1 MENTK
6 ATNQTSVAPATA
18 TNSANE
24 ITTTTIDI
32 LKPESSNF
40 LSLTGSDIDSMSYNQ
55 LDGLVTDGCEE
66 LVLSSKKAK
75 EIRKTLKPVIIRMH
89 GLLTS
94 RSQGARTDLADAPT
108 WEGWM
113 KKHEAFGSPSA
124 FYRILRKA
132 KVLPLQVGDA
142 YITLD
147 DQAVKISHVHNTA
160 PNKVDVEIDLH
171 DGNPPVT
178 KTYELN
184 DLKPL
189 NPKPTYCATTP
200 HRWDV
205 DVAISAAHKF
215 MRWGDEGNAVY
226 WIKQLYFANA
236 EGRSQINVWKQ
247 LHIYAC
253 EDIGLADLSV
263 KTHVLELEQ
272 IAGKCKDNRHSD
284 LMMVVEAM
292 LICCRAKKSRA
303 ADNAIIWFVQN
314 PTYKAPTPEEIESA
328 VKTNQPK
335 PVVPDDSPIYDRHT
349 AKGRRMGR
357 KNEAGMEHFLAEGAR
372 LENESD
378 VVPFTPP
385 AEVPSAKSTP
395 VAEESDK
402 VKTLKQQIGDLNG
415 TIKSLEDELDVM
427 FVELSKYRDAERQS
441 GIKLAD
447 PDPDFTAAFGS
458 IRVKAAEI
466 EKTDPSK
473 GSDVR
478 IMTLIHICS
487 PTFAVRQARIREY
500 CTVSENAL
508 KTIWMSRMP

>member
-1 MENTK
+1 MDERENDQMENAK
-6 ATNQTSVAPATA
+6 ATIQTSVAPATA
-18 TNSANE
+18 TDSADE
-24 ITTTTIDI
+24 MTTTTTIAI
-32 LKPESSNF
+32 LPQGSSNF
-40 LSLTGSDIDSMSYNQ
+40 LSLTGSDIESMSYNQ
-55 LDGLVTDGCEE
+55 LDGLVTDGCKEM
-66 LVLSSKKAK
+66 VLSSKKAK
-75 EIRKTLKPVIIRMH
+75 EIRKTLEPVIIRMH
-89 GLLTS
+89 GLLS
-94 RSQGARTDLADAPT
+94 NQGGRTDLADVPT
-108 WEGWM
+108 WEGWI

-132 KVLPLQVGDA
+132 KVPPVQVGDA

-226 WIKQLYFANA
+226 WIKQLYFANT

-247 LHIYAC
+247 LHIYAG

-303 ADNAIIWFVQN
+303 ADNAIIWFVQH
-314 PTYKAPTPEEIESA
+314 PTYKAPTPEEIELA

-357 KNEAGMEHFLAEGAR
+357 KENAGMEHFLAEGAR

-378 VVPFTPP
+378 VAPFTPP

-395 VAEESDK
+395 VAEESAK

-427 FVELSKYRDAERQS
+427 FVELSKYRDAERQA

-458 IRVKAAEI
+458 HM
-466 EKTDPSK
+466 TDDS
-473 GSDVR
+473 
-478 IMTLIHICS
+478 
-487 PTFAVRQARIREY
+487 F
-500 CTVSENAL
+500 CTDQMEPL
-508 KTIWMSRMP
+508 